1 METISITFK
10 ASDIGEVTLENISC
24 VEYGTSENNLKK
36 VEGAAL
42 ATHRFEMGYNLYH
55 IIGKG
60 LNVTFFKQQNLL
72 HQSAMHAYS
81 ILNFFRLKGIVHT
94 FLKHLSFQGNL

>member
-10 ASDIGEVTLENISC
+10 ASDIGEVTLENVSC

-60 LNVTFFKQQNLL
+60 LNVTFSSSKIFYIKVQCTP
-72 HQSAMHAYS
+72 
-81 ILNFFRLKGIVHT
+81 IPF
-94 FLKHLSFQGNL
+94 

>member
-55 IIGKG
+55 IIG
-60 LNVTFFKQQNLL
+60 
-72 HQSAMHAYS
+72 
-81 ILNFFRLKGIVHT
+81 IGIVKYVQICV
-94 FLKHLSFQGNL
+94 FLENSLTSTPICAII